1 MDKPVKSLEQRIA
14 DARARTRAAR
24 APGESVSPPKTL
36 LDHLQTISQSNTTA
50 QGFHFNA
57 ALPISTSLVKGSTSS
72 KLPLPKGSEE
82 DAEMA
87 EVIRNAKEKDL
98 EEMSSGELETLKD
111 ALKTVQT
118 KNMGREGR
126 NLFEMDLS
134 HMENMVD
141 DALRSKAQ
149 K

>member
-1 MDKPVKSLEQRIA
+1 
-14 DARARTRAAR
+14 
-24 APGESVSPPKTL
+24 
-36 LDHLQTISQSNTTA
+36 
-50 QGFHFNA
+50 
-57 ALPISTSLVKGSTSS
+57 
-72 KLPLPKGSEE
+72 
-82 DAEMA
+82 MA

>member
-1 MDKPVKSLEQRIA
+1 MDKPVKILKDRIA
-14 DARARTRAAR
+14 SALALTRAAR
-24 APGESVSPPKTL
+24 ESGDPVSPPKTL
-36 LDHLQTISQSNTTA
+36 LDHLQTISQINTTG

-57 ALPISTSLVKGSTSS
+57 APSIATSLAKGSTPS

-87 EVIRNAKEKDL
+87 EVIRNAKDKDL
-98 EEMSSGELETLKD
+98 EEMSYRELKTLKGALET
-111 ALKTVQT
+111 VQA
-118 KNMGREGR
+118 KNIDRKGR

-141 DALRSKAQ
+141 EALRSKTR